1 MCAIFKGKDNQWVPT
16 IRRSNLEI
24 IEDFNAVN
32 VVMNSKVK
40 ENKLKMNENIG
51 NISREIENLKKYKK
65 YNLWNLKITEWA

>member
-1 MCAIFKGKDNQWVPT
+1 MCAIFKGKDNQRVPT

-65 YNLWNLKITEWA
+65 YNL

>member
-1 MCAIFKGKDNQWVPT
+1 MCAIFKGKDNQRVPT

-40 ENKLKMNENIG
+40 ENKLKMNG
-51 NISREIENLKKYKK
+51 NMRRN
-65 YNLWNLKITEWA
+65 